1 MVDMFAR
8 DNVCEP
14 GAAQLS
20 YDELSAAF
28 RADHAKRETDYAS
41 LNALVETS
49 VDSTRLTF
57 GRVAVI
63 PAR

>member
-28 RADHAKRETDYAS
+28 RDHAKRETDYAS

-49 VDSTRLTF
+49 VDSTRLSF
-57 GRVAVI
+57 GMVAVI